1 MTALLGL
8 RLTGRRVVVAGGGPV
23 AARLVQ
29 DLLVEGPRVLVVAPQ
44 LCEALLDMHRWGLV
58 EWRAG
63 EVRAKDLD
71 GAWLVQTATGDRAN
85 DAAVAGWAEE
95 RRVFCVTSGDVRGG
109 TASTPATTR
118 LGDVLVGVVATAAG
132 SAAERSPDSS
142 GPSGGSGALSA
153 SGPADARRIAGVR
166 DAIAAH
172 LRQGGADLR
181 RRRAPVPGQGR
192 VVLVGGGPGA
202 VDLLT
207 VRARQALAEADVVVT
222 DRLGPTAVLDEL
234 PSDVEVI
241 DVGKTPGNHAVP
253 QHEINRILVERAQRG
268 ELVVRL
274 KGGDPFVYGR
284 GGEEVLACREA
295 GVPVTVVPGVSSAF
309 AVPAA
314 AGIPLTHRGTVGSVQ
329 VVNGHDGLSRAA
341 LAGLCDASLTL
352 VVLMG
357 VSVLGELVATA
368 LGAGTD
374 PATPVAI
381 IESGTLD
388 AQRVTR
394 APLDGIVAAAREAG
408 VRAPAVIVVGAVAAD
423 GLLVPPPP
431 PDDGPDTRP
440 TSGQDTMTS

>member
-29 DLLVEGPRVLVVAPQ
+29 DLLVESPRVLVVAPQ

-58 EWRAG
+58 EWRAA

-71 GAWLVQTATGDRAN
+71 GAWLVQTATGDRAT

-109 TASTPATTR
+109 TARTPATTR
-118 LGDVLVGVVATAAG
+118 LGDVLVGVVATSAG
-132 SAAERSPDSS
+132 STA
-142 GPSGGSGALSA
+142 GPSTGTSGAPGA
-153 SGPADARRIAGVR
+153 PGPADARRIAGVR
-166 DAIAAH
+166 DSIAAH
-172 LRQGGADLR
+172 LRRGGADLR
-181 RRRAPVPGQGR
+181 HRRAPVPGQGR

-222 DRLGPTAVLDEL
+222 DRLGPTAVLHEL
-234 PSDVEVI
+234 PADVEVI

-357 VSVLGELVATA
+357 VSMLDELVATA

-374 PATPVAI
+374 PVTPVAI

-394 APLDGIVAAAREAG
+394 APLDGIAAAARAAG

>member
-71 GAWLVQTATGDRAN
+71 GAWLVQTATGDRTT

-95 RRVFCVTSGDVRGG
+95 RRIFCVTSGDVRGG
-109 TASTPATTR
+109 TARTPVTTR
-118 LGDVLVGVVATAAG
+118 LGDVLVGVVATSAWSAAEPSSGAAG
-132 SAAERSPDSS
+132 SSTTT
-142 GPSGGSGALSA
+142 
-153 SGPADARRIAGVR
+153 GPADPRRIAGVR

-181 RRRAPVPGQGR
+181 RRRAPVPGHGR

-234 PSDVEVI
+234 PADVEVV

-268 ELVVRL
+268 EVVVRL

-388 AQRVTR
+388 TQRVTR